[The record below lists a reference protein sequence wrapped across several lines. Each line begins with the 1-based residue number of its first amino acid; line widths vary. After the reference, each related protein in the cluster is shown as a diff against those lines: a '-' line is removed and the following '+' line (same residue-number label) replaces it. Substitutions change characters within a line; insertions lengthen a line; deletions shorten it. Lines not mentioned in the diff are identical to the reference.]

1 MSTSL
6 RAPHTMTVAEFQDWQ
21 PPASLAD
28 RRWELVDG
36 EPVCMAPTSVDHGL
50 IQGELYALLRNYL
63 RDHRPDCRAII
74 TPGVVPR
81 FRSDTNVRIPDIGV
95 ACGPLGP
102 SRILENP
109 LVLAEILSPSN
120 ENETRAN
127 AWAYTTIPSVHEILL
142 ISSTAIDGELY
153 RRDSDGTW
161 PPRPMPL
168 SRGRHLE
175 LFSLDRMTLSFQ
187 AIYATSSLA

>member
-1 MSTSL
+1 
-6 RAPHTMTVAEFQDWQ
+6 MTTAEFHDWQ

-36 EPVCMAPTSVDHGL
+36 EPVCMAPPSVDHGL

-63 RDHRPDCRAII
+63 RDHHPHCRAII

-95 ACGPLGP
+95 ACGPLKG
-102 SRILENP
+102 SRILDDP
-109 LVLAEILSPSN
+109 ILLAEVLSPSN

-127 AWAYTTIPSVHEILL
+127 AWAYTTIPSVQEILL
-142 ISSTAIDGELY
+142 ISSTTVTGELY
-153 RRDSDGTW
+153 LRNPDGQW
-161 PPRPMPL
+161 PARPVPL
-168 SRGRHLE
+168 KRGTQLQ
-175 LFSLDRMTLSFQ
+175 LSSLRGMTLTFE